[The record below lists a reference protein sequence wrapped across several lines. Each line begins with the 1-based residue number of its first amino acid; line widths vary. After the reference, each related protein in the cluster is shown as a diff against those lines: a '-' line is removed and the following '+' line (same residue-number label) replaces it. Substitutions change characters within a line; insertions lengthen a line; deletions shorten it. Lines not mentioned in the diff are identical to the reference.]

1 MKKYVL
7 AILAMPAVMGIL
19 VLAAS
24 VLLLLDKAA
33 GYVLLAIAWLG
44 PLIMIAMLVVCLPH
58 EVRHWRDWRRYRA
71 RYRAGR
77 REDER

>member
-1 MKKYVL
+1 VKKYVL

-33 GYVLLAIAWLG
+33 WYVLLAIAWLG

-58 EVRHWRDWRRYRA
+58 EVRHWRDSR